1 VQLPTASSRRRAI
14 EHAARDRAL
23 HSDFPFSVF
32 HFQFIIFPALPAFSP
47 FWPPDRFAVSV
58 SISISLA
65 LHLTQPLKLKT
76 PRIDLNLIVFG
87 FVFSIVALHLIFL
100 FVWFF
105 ALIA

>member
-1 VQLPTASSRRRAI
+1 LCTQI
-14 EHAARDRAL
+14 EDILNLSTTFGEKTHIEKYWT
-23 HSDFPFSVF
+23 